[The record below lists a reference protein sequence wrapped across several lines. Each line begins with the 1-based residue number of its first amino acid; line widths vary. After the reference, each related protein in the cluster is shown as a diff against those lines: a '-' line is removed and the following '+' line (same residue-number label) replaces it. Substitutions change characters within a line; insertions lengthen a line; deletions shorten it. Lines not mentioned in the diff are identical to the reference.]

1 MLGPVDLRDWD
12 FEEVDAVRAGIR
24 RLPIVRQ
31 HIEEPEL
38 AGKFLGKVLDVKL
51 RAFNCGAD
59 FTLADLLRLYDG
71 LQRVRMY
78 R

>member
-24 RLPIVRQ
+24 SLPIVRQ
-31 HIEEPEL
+31 HALEPEL
-38 AGKFLGKVLDVKL
+38 ASEFLNKVLEVKL

-59 FTLADLLRLYDG
+59 FTLTDLRRLYDG
-71 LQRVRMY
+71 LQRVRTY